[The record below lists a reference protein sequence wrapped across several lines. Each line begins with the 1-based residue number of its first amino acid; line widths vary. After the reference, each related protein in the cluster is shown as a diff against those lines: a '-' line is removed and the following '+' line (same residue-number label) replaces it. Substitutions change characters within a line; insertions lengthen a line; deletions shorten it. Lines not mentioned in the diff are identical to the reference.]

1 MGAPHFDARGAT
13 ATAAAAVNV
22 YRTVDHLH
30 PELDKILT
38 DSAPFGPLASDGL
51 FQDGPEPAQRL
62 FDRSNLICAQ
72 TQQATPPPYIIGRK
86 GAGKTTF
93 LLGTT
98 LGAGLPTETLRTSAV
113 YSEMITVIRR
123 YGEVRGPLFVDQVGE
138 IWQALFDHVA
148 LFHACR
154 TADRDDP
161 PAELQRLWDYFGSP
175 HGGQSA
181 TRAAELFLNTLTS
194 RINDVAGTSGLRE
207 VIDGLPHG
215 GVSFAAARQ
224 ALRVVLSRRPQ
235 PLVIVMDNL
244 EDLQS
249 RLYEVSEVL
258 AGLFKCVGTVTCSP
272 SHPYRLQICLPS
284 ELFDQVW
291 TISANPEK
299 DFRDCYLTL
308 HWTASE
314 LLKLA
319 GTRLRLYLET
329 HHPDRL
335 ERLTV
340 RARRLDEPE
349 PDTALLRAA
358 LPRLVKNGLG
368 IDEDPVAYL
377 LRHTQLLP
385 RHLIAILNRVFIA
398 SSSPPDVG
406 LVSAGDVVAG
416 TRAAEQLIVQSIFT
430 AFRGTFPEAKAAL
443 RGLSDRL
450 EICFRASQL
459 HVVFNRQGI
468 RRRTNME
475 FDEFMTMLF
484 AIGAVGILLDKTE
497 RYYKAHFQ
505 YTFDTPLSAAED
517 EDWLCFHPLFTR
529 YLHVRSLHRLRRAG
543 SLVTYPFGSD
553 PADQDYRISLG
564 YTPRRGKG

>member
-1 MGAPHFDARGAT
+1 MT
-13 ATAAAAVNV
+13 TTVAAMNV
-22 YRTVDHLH
+22 YRKADHMH

-38 DSAPFGPLASDGL
+38 ESAPFGPLASDAL
-51 FQDGPEPAQRL
+51 FQDDPEPAQRL

-72 TQQATPPPYIIGRK
+72 TQQAGAPYIVGRK

-93 LLGTT
+93 LLGRT
-98 LGAGLPTETLRTSAV
+98 LGSGLPTERLQTSAV

-123 YGEVRGPLFVDQVGE
+123 YDQVRGPLFVDQVGE

-161 PAELQRLWDYFGSP
+161 PAELQRLWDYSGILD
-175 HGGQSA
+175 GQWNA
-181 TRAAELFLNTLTS
+181 TKAAELFLNRLTH
-194 RINDVAGTSGLRE
+194 RINDVAGASGLRE
-207 VIDGLPHG
+207 VIEDLCHG
-215 GVSFAAARQ
+215 GVSFPTARQ
-224 ALRVVLSRRPQ
+224 ALRAVLSRRPQ

-244 EDLQS
+244 EDLQA
-249 RLYEVSEVL
+249 RLYDVSEAL
-258 AGLFKCVGTVTCSP
+258 AGLFKCIGTMALDSP
-272 SHPYRLQICLPS
+272 PHPFRLQICLPS
-284 ELFDQVW
+284 ELFDQIW

-299 DFRDCYLTL
+299 DFRDYLTL

-319 GTRLRLYLET
+319 GARLRLYLET
-329 HHPDRL
+329 QHPDRL
-335 ERLTV
+335 ERLIL
-340 RARRLDEPE
+340 RARKIDEPE
-349 PDTALLRAA
+349 PDVALLRAA
-358 LPRLVKNGLG
+358 LPPVVRNGLG

-385 RHLIAILNRVFIA
+385 RHLIEILNKVFTV
-398 SSSPPDVG
+398 SDSSPEVG
-406 LVSAGDVVAG
+406 LVSAADVVVG
-416 TRAAEQLIVQSIFT
+416 TRAAERLIVQGIFS
-430 AFRGTFPEAKAAL
+430 AFRGTFPGAEAAL
-443 RGLSDRL
+443 RCLSDQL
-450 EICFRASQL
+450 GICFPASQL
-459 HVVFNRQGI
+459 HEKHNKLGI
-468 RRRTNME
+468 LKRTGMVW
-475 FDEFMTMLF
+475 DEFLTMAF
-484 AIGAVGILLDKTE
+484 AIGAVGIRLDETE

-529 YLHVRSLHRLRRAG
+529 YLHVRSLNRLRRAG

-564 YTPRRGKG
+564 YTPRRRKG

>member
-1 MGAPHFDARGAT
+1 MAT
-13 ATAAAAVNV
+13 TAAADAVSTG
-22 YRTVDHLH
+22 YRKAEHMH
-30 PELDKILT
+30 PELDRILT
-38 DSAPFGPLASDGL
+38 ESAPFGPLASDAL

-72 TQQATPPPYIIGRK
+72 TQQATPPYIVGRK

-98 LGAGLPTETLRTSAV
+98 LGAGLPTETLQTSAV

-138 IWQALFDHVA
+138 IWQALFEHVA

-154 TADRDDP
+154 TADKDDP
-161 PAELQRLWDYFGSP
+161 PAELQRLWDYLDIP
-175 HGGQSA
+175 RGGQNA
-181 TRAAELFLNTLTS
+181 TKVAELFLNTLMR
-194 RINDVAGTSGLRE
+194 RINDVAGASGLRD
-207 VIDGLPHG
+207 VIDDLHYG
-215 GVSFAAARQ
+215 GVSFPAARQ
-224 ALRVVLSRRPQ
+224 ALWVVLSRRPK

-244 EDLQS
+244 EDLHS
-249 RLYEVSEVL
+249 RLYDVSEAL
-258 AGLFKCVGTVTCSP
+258 TGLFKCVGAVTCDP
-272 SHPYRLQICLPS
+272 LSHPFRLQICLPS
-284 ELFDQVW
+284 ELFDQIW
-291 TISANPEK
+291 AISANPEK
-299 DFRDCYLTL
+299 DFRDCYLHL

-329 HHPDRL
+329 HHPERL

-340 RARRLDEPE
+340 RAQKIDEPE

-358 LPRLVKNGLG
+358 LPPLVKNGLG

-385 RHLIAILNRVFIA
+385 RHLIAILNRVFTV
-398 SSSPPDVG
+398 SDSPPEVG
-406 LVSAGDVVAG
+406 LVSADDVVAG
-416 TRAAEQLIVQSIFT
+416 TRAAEQLIVQGIFT
-430 AFRGTFPEAKAAL
+430 AFRGTFPAAKAAL

-450 EICFRASQL
+450 DICFPASQL
-459 HVVFNRQGI
+459 HVVFNKQGI
-468 RRRTNME
+468 RKRTHME
-475 FDEFMTMLF
+475 FDEFVTMLF

-497 RYYKAHFQ
+497 RYYEAHFQ
-505 YTFDTPLSAAED
+505 YTFDTPLSPSED

-543 SLVTYPFGSD
+543 SLTTYPFGSD
-553 PADQDYRISLG
+553 PIDQDYRISLG
-564 YTPRRGKG
+564 YTPRRRRG

>member
-1 MGAPHFDARGAT
+1 
-13 ATAAAAVNV
+13 
-22 YRTVDHLH
+22 
-30 PELDKILT
+30 
-38 DSAPFGPLASDGL
+38 
-51 FQDGPEPAQRL
+51 
-62 FDRSNLICAQ
+62 
-72 TQQATPPPYIIGRK
+72 
-86 GAGKTTF
+86 
-93 LLGTT
+93 
-98 LGAGLPTETLRTSAV
+98 
-113 YSEMITVIRR
+113 MITVIRR

-138 IWQALFDHVA
+138 IWQTLFDHVA

-154 TADRDDP
+154 TADKDDP
-161 PAELQRLWDYFGSP
+161 PAELQRLWDYLDIPRSR
-175 HGGQSA
+175 SNA
-181 TRAAELFLNTLTS
+181 TKAAELFLSTLTR

-207 VIDGLPHG
+207 VIDGLQHG
-215 GVSFAAARQ
+215 GVSFPAARQ
-224 ALRVVLSRRPQ
+224 ALRVVLSRRPR

-244 EDLQS
+244 EDLHT
-249 RLYEVSEVL
+249 RLYDVSEAL
-258 AGLFKCVGTVTCSP
+258 AGLFKCVGTVTCESP
-272 SHPYRLQICLPS
+272 GHPYRLQICLPS

-335 ERLTV
+335 EKLTV
-340 RARRLDEPE
+340 RAWKIDEPE

-358 LPRLVKNGLG
+358 LPPLVRNGLG
-368 IDEDPVAYL
+368 IAEDPVAYL

-385 RHLIAILNRVFIA
+385 RHLIAILNRVFTVSDSA
-398 SSSPPDVG
+398 PEVG
-406 LVSAGDVVAG
+406 LVSADDVVAG

-430 AFRGTFPEAKAAL
+430 AFRGTFPAAKAAL

-450 EICFRASQL
+450 DICFPASQL
-459 HVVFNRQGI
+459 HVVFNKQGI
-468 RRRTNME
+468 RKRTNLD
-475 FDEFMTMLF
+475 FDEFLTVLF

-543 SLVTYPFGSD
+543 SLATYPFGSD

-564 YTPRRGKG
+564 YTPRHRKG